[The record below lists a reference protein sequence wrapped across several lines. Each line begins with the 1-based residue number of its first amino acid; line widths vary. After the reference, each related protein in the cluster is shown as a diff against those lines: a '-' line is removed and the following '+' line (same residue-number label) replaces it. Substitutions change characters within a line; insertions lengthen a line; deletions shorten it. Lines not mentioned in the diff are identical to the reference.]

1 MLNYECKVETKGP
14 IRRELTISVKPDS
27 IQEYITKQL
36 NNLRKTAKIKGF
48 REGKVPLTMIKQ
60 YYMQDVKSDV
70 YSKVIRDS
78 YVQALEANK
87 IFAVGMPEI
96 ETKSGADLKDGEA
109 LIFTAKIEIF
119 PEIEVKDIAKVKVTR
134 QSPDVTE
141 ADIEKSINNIRESH
155 AEVVPNENYNGPAKT
170 DDICEI
176 SFTGHV
182 GGDAMPELQGEN
194 RQIQIGSKNFMAEFE
209 DALIGM
215 KKGETKT
222 FPIPFAE
229 DFSEPKLAGK
239 TAEFTVTVHE
249 FKKKEL
255 PELDDEFAKRFK
267 METSADMRKK
277 VIETLTEDRARESR
291 EKLKENVLTEIC
303 SMHKFEVPSG
313 LIRSQVEYL
322 VKENMEYLKRQGFT
336 EKMIRDYLEK
346 NTEQLQKRAEEQ
358 VRTSLILDKIAEEQK
373 IKVEAKDLDLEYTK
387 LSERLNLPPDQV
399 RQLYEKDENAIRQL
413 RYRIKE
419 DRTIEY
425 VLGQVKVTDAK

>member
-14 IRRELTISVKPDS
+14 IVRELTISVKPDS
-27 IQEYITKQL
+27 IQEYIAKQL

-48 REGKVPLTMIKQ
+48 REGKVPLQIIKQ

-96 ETKSGADLKDGEA
+96 ETKSGSSLNDGEP
-109 LIFTAKIEIF
+109 LTFTAKIEIF
-119 PEIEVKDIAKVKVTR
+119 PDIEVKDISKVKVTR

-155 AEVVPNENYNGPAKT
+155 AEVVPNETYSGPAKT

-176 SFTGHV
+176 SFKGHV
-182 GGDAMPELQGEN
+182 GGEALPELQGEN
-194 RQIQIGSKNFMAEFE
+194 RQIQLGSKSFMEEFE

-215 KKGETKT
+215 KKGDTKT
-222 FPIPFAE
+222 FPINFAA

-239 TAEFTVTVHE
+239 TAEFTVTLHE
-249 FKKKEL
+249 FKKKQM

-267 METSADMRKK
+267 METSQDLRKK
-277 VIETLTEDRARESR
+277 VVETLTEDRARESR
-291 EKLKENVLTEIC
+291 EKLKESVLGEIC
-303 SMHKFEVPSG
+303 GMHKFEVPSG

-336 EKMIRDYLEK
+336 EKMIREYVEK

-373 IKVEAKDLDLEYTK
+373 IKVEAKDLELEYTK
-387 LSERLNLPPDQV
+387 LSERLNLPPEQV
-399 RQLYEKDENAIRQL
+399 RQLYEKDDNAIRQL

-419 DRTIEY
+419 DRTIDY
-425 VLGQVKVTDAK
+425 VMGQVKVTDAK